1 MYMYKGK
8 GYMGFYVQDA
18 HAVSCMHELE
28 TATRLEVIIE
38 GEVTTVL
45 ALGLIVLG
53 LLSAEHD
60 TGLLVVTDTL
70 LEEVGLATKGD
81 ILHEV
86 EGVGRL
92 VHLLVAKGDKKTVGD
107 ELNVLLHEVGVH
119 AEEGARQ
126 GLSKE
131 LLLNGDGIGDDVL
144 NDLLVGTTLEVGVEK
159 AGEVGVKTLVTR
171 DKLVGEGQ
179 ARHETT
185 LLQPEN
191 GGKGAAE
198 EDALDGG
205 KSNETLGKRR
215 LLVRDPLKGPLSLS
229 SNARNGL
236 NGVEE
241 IGALGRLL
249 DISVDEQRVGLGMDV
264 LHHDLE
270 SIEAASLGDL
280 DLGAESL
287 NEVLVNNAIRGGKEG
302 KDMRDEE
309 LLILSQAVVP
319 VVKILGQINLLSS
332 PERSLVLLVHLPDL
346 MVLDGKED
354 EAVRVL
360 LEEGL
365 IVLLYR
371 GNGLLGVVLLLG
383 LGNLRLPVGHGGDG
397 VLAEVLLV

>member
-159 AGEVGVKTLVTR
+159 AGKVGVKTLVTR

-229 SNARNGL
+229 SNARNC
-236 NGVEE
+236 
-241 IGALGRLL
+241 
-249 DISVDEQRVGLGMDV
+249 S
-264 LHHDLE
+264 
-270 SIEAASLGDL
+270 
-280 DLGAESL
+280 
-287 NEVLVNNAIRGGKEG
+287 
-302 KDMRDEE
+302 
-309 LLILSQAVVP
+309 
-319 VVKILGQINLLSS
+319 
-332 PERSLVLLVHLPDL
+332 
-346 MVLDGKED
+346 
-354 EAVRVL
+354 
-360 LEEGL
+360 
-365 IVLLYR
+365 
-371 GNGLLGVVLLLG
+371 
-383 LGNLRLPVGHGGDG
+383 
-397 VLAEVLLV
+397 